1 VPGTTLDVDVTERSL
16 YRNGFPH
23 ELFTELR
30 ARGAVLRHPKAVLE
44 RAPEG
49 MDFWVV
55 TRHAEV
61 LEASR
66 DWQRFSSLDGPA
78 LSPVD
83 GMEQSHALVFA
94 DPPSHARLRKL
105 ISAGFTPRMISRLDQ
120 QITRRVAEILDAV
133 VERNGEVDFVRD
145 IAYVLPMQLIGDII
159 GIPESDRPYVFG
171 LTDVFMRAGDPESGL
186 TPEDCDRVQID
197 LYTYATE
204 LGARKRAQPDD
215 DVWSILASAEI
226 EDDGERIRLSDFQLD
241 VFFLILSVAGSE
253 TTRNAISQGLAALAE
268 RPDDLRALR
277 DDPSLWDTATD
288 EIIRWASPVTDFGR
302 TATRDTE
309 LGGVQIEAGE
319 RVALFYPSAN
329 RDERVFADP
338 FRFDIRRAPNPH
350 VSFGGGG
357 VHYCL
362 GAHLARREIRTL
374 FEQLLAQ
381 FDRVEITG
389 EVRWTAAG
397 PDQAVAAS
405 VDTMPV
411 RLTPARSG
419 RR

>member
-1 VPGTTLDVDVTERSL
+1 MTGTTLDVDVTDRSL

-30 ARGAVLRHPKAVLE
+30 ARGAVLRHPKVVLE

-83 GMEQSHALVFA
+83 GMQESHTLVFA
-94 DPPSHARLRKL
+94 DPPTHTRLRKL
-105 ISAGFTPRMISRLDQ
+105 ISAGFTPRMIARLDE
-120 QITRRVAEILDAV
+120 QITRRAGEILDAV
-133 VERNGEVDFVRD
+133 DERDGEVDFVRD

-186 TPEDCDRVQID
+186 TPDDRERVQVD
-197 LYTYATE
+197 LYMYATE
-204 LGARKRAQPDD
+204 LGARKRAQPED

-226 EDDGERIRLSDFQLD
+226 DDEGERVRLSDFQLD

-277 DDPSLWDTATD
+277 NDPALWDTATD

-302 TATRDTE
+302 TATRDTS
-309 LGGVQIEAGE
+309 L
-319 RVALFYPSAN
+319 
-329 RDERVFADP
+329 
-338 FRFDIRRAPNPH
+338 
-350 VSFGGGG
+350 GGGG
-357 VHYCL
+357 HRRGRAGCALLSVGEPRRTGLRRSVPLRRPPGSESPRVVRRGRRALLPRCAPRAARDPHAVRAAL
-362 GAHLARREIRTL
+362 GAVRSRRHHR
-374 FEQLLAQ
+374 
-381 FDRVEITG
+381 
-389 EVRWTAAG
+389 
-397 PDQAVAAS
+397 
-405 VDTMPV
+405 
-411 RLTPARSG
+411 
-419 RR
+419 